1 MYDILPPAQTSSC
14 SKPKAG
20 KSFAVGDAG
29 EAEAGDGDDAGGAAQ
44 AGDAAAGGSSGHHLL
59 RVDG

>member
-20 KSFAVGDAG
+20 KSFAVADAVD
-29 EAEAGDGDDAGGAAQ
+29 ADDADDADDAAQ
-44 AGDAAAGGSSGHHLL
+44 AGDADGGNGHHLL
-59 RVDG
+59 GVDG